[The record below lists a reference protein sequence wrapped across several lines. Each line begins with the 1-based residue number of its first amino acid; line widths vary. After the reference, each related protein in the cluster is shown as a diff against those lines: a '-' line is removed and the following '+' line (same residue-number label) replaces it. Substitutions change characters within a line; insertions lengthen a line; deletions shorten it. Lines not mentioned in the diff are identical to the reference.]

1 MPTEF
6 SNGFNELIAYQ
17 VKHMEDI
24 LPKKKKKTF
33 DTKGVTTM
41 KGTDMCAF
49 GYHLFC

>member
-24 LPKKKKKTF
+24 LPKKKTF
-33 DTKGVTTM
+33 DTKGITTM
-41 KGTDMCAF
+41 KGTNICMF
-49 GYHLFC
+49 GYRLFC